1 MKRYLFIIAGLVTVL
16 LVFSQNNQADSTL
29 IANKSVEAL
38 IKRADSYLNDSKV
51 YSVVLKRQVSPAGSK
66 HDYMSLAPYWFP
78 DTSKENG
85 LPYVRRDGERNP
97 EEKEYPDK
105 KNLNVFCKQV
115 IDLSYAYKYTK
126 KTEYAQKAQK
136 LLRVWFIDTATC
148 MNPNLNYAQFIK
160 GRNDG
165 RGAGIVDTRVFADL
179 LDAVTVL
186 NSSGGLDEYTN
197 IQLQDWFSKYFKWL
211 VTSSNGKKE
220 RVAKNNHGSWFAW
233 QYFRIAKFIGKEDSA
248 QAILKTINDRI
259 AWQIDPDGKQPL
271 ELVRTKSLSYSLFN
285 LLPLCLLAKNASE
298 DDLWKFETKD
308 GRSIKRACDY
318 VLPYAMKPET
328 WQGKQIKE
336 IDKEQVC
343 ILVRILAKQYPE
355 NKQYQIWKSEL
366 EKEFPTSLYNL
377 IY

>member
-1 MKRYLFIIAGLVTVL
+1 
-16 LVFSQNNQADSTL
+16 
-29 IANKSVEAL
+29 
-38 IKRADSYLNDSKV
+38 
-51 YSVVLKRQVSPAGSK
+51 
-66 HDYMSLAPYWFP
+66 MSLAPYWFP